1 MAEIST
7 QNRKNGNI
15 IIENRQKLT
24 ASGVRDVES
33 FSPEKIVLLTENAL
47 LTVTGNDMKVKK
59 LSTESGDIF
68 IEGEIGGCVYQK
80 GRGEKEGFLK
90 RVLK

>member
-7 QNRKNGNI
+7 QSRKNGNI

-24 ASGVRDVES
+24 ASSIKDVES
-33 FSPEKIVLLTENAL
+33 FSPEKIVLLTENDL
-47 LTVTGNDMKVKK
+47 LTVTGKDMKVKK
-59 LSTESGDIF
+59 LSTESGDIY
-68 IEGEIGGCVYQK
+68 IEGEICGCVYQK

>member
-1 MAEIST
+1 MTEISGKKT
-7 QNRKNGNI
+7 GNI

-24 ASGVRDVES
+24 AGGIKDIES
-33 FSPEKIVLLTENAL
+33 FSPERIVLLTDGHN

-59 LSTESGDIF
+59 LSTDSGDIF
-68 IEGEIGGCVYQK
+68 IEGEINGCVYSV
-80 GRGEKEGFLK
+80 GRGEKESFLK

>member
-7 QNRKNGNI
+7 QNKKNGNI
-15 IIENRQKLT
+15 IIENRQKFT
-24 ASGVRDVES
+24 ASAIRDVES
-33 FSPEKIVLLTENAL
+33 FSPEKIVLLTENSV

-59 LSTESGDIF
+59 LSTESGDVY
-68 IEGEIGGCVYQK
+68 IEGEINGCVYQK
-80 GRGEKEGFLK
+80 GKGEKEGFLK

>member
-7 QNRKNGNI
+7 QSKKNGNI

-24 ASGVRDVES
+24 ASAVRDVES
-33 FSPEKIVLLTENAL
+33 FSPEKIVLLTQNSV
-47 LTVTGNDMKVKK
+47 LTVTGSNMKVKK
-59 LSTESGDIF
+59 LSTESGDVY
-68 IEGEIGGCVYQK
+68 IEGEINGCVYQK